1 MGTYLFERH
10 AEDGAGHAASASL
23 SSDIARALQQIDWV
37 DRFTVHSG
45 DDEDIVRVEVVFD
58 QEWPDLRASDPG
70 LVANVFH
77 PLGLRTIPN
86 PALAHTQTDDPLSAT
101 LPSDDDP
108 ESMDLFLFE
117 E

>member
-23 SSDIARALQQIDWV
+23 SDDITQALQKIDWV
-37 DRFTVHSG
+37 DRFTVHPSG
-45 DDEDIVRVEVVFD
+45 GDDIVRVDVVFD
-58 QEWPDLRASDPG
+58 EEWPDLRASDPG
-70 LVANVFH
+70 YVASVFH

-86 PALAHTQTDDPLSAT
+86 PAQSPTQADDPLGAER
-101 LPSDDDP
+101 PSDDDS